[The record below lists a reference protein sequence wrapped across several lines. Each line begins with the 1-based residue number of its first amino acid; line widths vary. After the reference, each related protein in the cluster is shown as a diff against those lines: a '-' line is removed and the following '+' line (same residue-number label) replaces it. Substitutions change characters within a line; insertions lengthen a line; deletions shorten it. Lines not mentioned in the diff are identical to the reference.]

1 MEFSLSGA
9 GSPGSQRR
17 SGDGLDTRVKNKGT
31 AGGGIWDKPLAREG
45 GDSSSRFNPRVP
57 AENRIKEGGK
67 PTALLCSGEKS
78 GSRAHATWS
87 VDQICSCRNLLWKT
101 GADVVFSSGPKLAPQ
116 LTTEFTFTS

>member
-45 GDSSSRFNPRVP
+45 GFIYKV
-57 AENRIKEGGK
+57 
-67 PTALLCSGEKS
+67 
-78 GSRAHATWS
+78 
-87 VDQICSCRNLLWKT
+87 
-101 GADVVFSSGPKLAPQ
+101 
-116 LTTEFTFTS
+116 